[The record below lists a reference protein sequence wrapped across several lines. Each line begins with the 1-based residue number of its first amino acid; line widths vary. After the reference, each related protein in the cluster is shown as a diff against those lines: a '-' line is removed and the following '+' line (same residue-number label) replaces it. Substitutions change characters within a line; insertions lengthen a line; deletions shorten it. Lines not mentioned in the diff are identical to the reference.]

1 MFSDLKVA
9 FFLAL
14 RMLKRSSRA
23 GTILTILIMAM
34 VFTNMIFMSSIISGS
49 IQLFNQQ
56 TVDYYVSDIVV
67 SPSGDDRY
75 IENAKSL
82 LHKINRVRGVKRASA
97 RYALG
102 GSISHKSKEISM
114 PILAIE
120 PEDEIETMKIAS
132 RMKAGEYLSRG
143 DTGQILIG
151 NFVAGNVDESL
162 DLFESLGGVRVGDRI
177 NVSYVNG
184 VSKSY
189 RIKGI
194 FQTKSYQVDYMV
206 FITNDEMERVLG
218 RPLDQ
223 ATEILVKTQPES
235 DIKQV
240 KTELL
245 QNGISEKVKTW
256 REKTGKA
263 VSEAI
268 ESFDIIN
275 DITLI
280 VSLIIAVIVLFI
292 VIMIKTLHQR
302 KEIGILKAIGIDRE
316 IIIASYMIQTMAIAI
331 TGIGIGY
338 CIVYGLSAW
347 FTLHPIEFPDG
358 NVSPF
363 IDGALLIES
372 SVLLLIAS
380 AIAGYIPAWRIVRE
394 DILNSIRRV

>member
-14 RMLKRSSRA
+14 RMLKRSSWA
-23 GTILTILIMAM
+23 GTILTVLILAM

-49 IQLFNQQ
+49 IQLYNQQ
-56 TVDYYVSDIVV
+56 TVDYYVSDIVI
-67 SPSGDDRY
+67 SPPGDDRY
-75 IENAKSL
+75 IEKSGSL
-82 LHKINRVRGVKRASA
+82 LQKINRVRGVKRASA

-114 PILAIE
+114 PIQAIE
-120 PEDEIETMKIAS
+120 PDDEKETMKTAS
-132 RMKAGEYLSRG
+132 RMHTGEYLGRG
-143 DTGQILIG
+143 DTDQILIG

-162 DLFESLGGVRVGDRI
+162 DLFASLGGVRVGDRV

-194 FQTKSYQVDYMV
+194 FQTKSYQVDYQV
-206 FITNDEMERVLG
+206 FITHAEMERVLG
-218 RPLDQ
+218 RPLDE
-223 ATEILVKTQPES
+223 ATEILVKTQAGS
-235 DIKQV
+235 DITEV
-240 KTELL
+240 KKELL
-245 QNGISEKVKTW
+245 QNGISEEVKTW

-316 IIIASYMIQTMAIAI
+316 IIIASYMIQTMVIAVTGIAI
-331 TGIGIGY
+331 GY
-338 CIVYGLSAW
+338 LIVYGLSAW

-363 IDGALLIES
+363 IDSALLLES

-380 AIAGYIPAWRIVRE
+380 AIAGFIPAWRIVRE
-394 DILNSIRRV
+394 DILTSIRRV